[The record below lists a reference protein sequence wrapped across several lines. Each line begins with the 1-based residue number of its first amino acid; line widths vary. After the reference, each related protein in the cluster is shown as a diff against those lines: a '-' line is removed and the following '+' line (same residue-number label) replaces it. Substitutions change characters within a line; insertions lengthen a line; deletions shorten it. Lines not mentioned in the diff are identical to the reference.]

1 MAWSKPFIRGI
12 EPRWEKRVRMEDIR
26 HVPREAYGNS
36 LVKAA
41 EAGNWQEVD
50 LLCDEECQKVLAE
63 MRQS

>member
-1 MAWSKPFIRGI
+1 
-12 EPRWEKRVRMEDIR
+12 MEDIR

-41 EAGNWQEVD
+41 EAGNRQEVD